1 VKLIVGLGNPGAE
14 YDGTRHNVGFDVVD
28 AVASRWRV
36 DFQSAPVDALVARTY
51 PVGEGEI
58 VLLAKPLTFM
68 NLSGHAVGALLRYYR
83 IATPD
88 LLVVTEDVNLP
99 LGRLRAR
106 RQGSSGGHNGLASV
120 IEVVGTHRF
129 SRFRVGVGRGDPHRR
144 LSGRVLSRFDAN
156 ERPVIDD
163 AIGRVV
169 DAVGLFVEEG
179 IEPVMNRFNRRE
191 EEEGPEDETA
201 PS

>member
-1 VKLIVGLGNPGAE
+1 MRIRDSGYEVIEAIAQGFMSSLDASKRDLARIALITHDEN
-14 YDGTRHNVGFDVVD
+14 R
-28 AVASRWRV
+28 
-36 DFQSAPVDALVARTY
+36 
-51 PVGEGEI
+51 I
-58 VLLAKPLTFM
+58 VLACPTTFM

-83 IATPD
+83 IAPPD

>member
-1 VKLIVGLGNPGAE
+1 MKLIVGLGNPGAE

-68 NLSGHAVGALLRYYR
+68 NLSGHAVGALLHYYR

-88 LLVVTEDVNLP
+88 LLVVTEDVTLP

-106 RQGSSGGHNGLASV
+106 RARRPRRSCPRVPGNVPATVGRYNGLGPGSA
-120 IEVVGTHRF
+120 GTRY
-129 SRFRVGVGRGDPHRR
+129 
-144 LSGRVLSRFDAN
+144 
-156 ERPVIDD
+156 RP
-163 AIGRVV
+163 R
-169 DAVGLFVEEG
+169 
-179 IEPVMNRFNRRE
+179 
-191 EEEGPEDETA
+191 
-201 PS
+201 